1 MVRRTGKRKRKQ
13 GIVLTKGKITV
24 LILVIVMLVAGG
36 IVLGLNWQRW
46 FGDAETTDEA
56 VQPDLD
62 EDAVA
67 WQGEKQLEGTDEA
80 QQGIAIPGYKSI
92 TLQADQ
98 LEQSVNLHNP
108 DTNDC
113 YFVMSLILPDG
124 TEIWRS
130 KMIAPGMGLYEI
142 TLEQTVPAGTYENS
156 ILKYECYK
164 QDENLTPLNG
174 GEVKLTLEVKE

>member
-1 MVRRTGKRKRKQ
+1 MLII
-13 GIVLTKGKITV
+13 GIL
-24 LILVIVMLVAGG
+24 LLVAGG
-36 IVLGLNWQRW
+36 IIVGLNWQRW
-46 FGDAETTDEA
+46 FGAEETSAEA
-56 VQPDLD
+56 PVQPDLD
-62 EDAVA
+62 ESAVA
-67 WQGEKQLEGTDEA
+67 WQGEKQLDGADEA

-142 TLEQTVPAGTYENS
+142 TLEQTVSAGTYENS
-156 ILKYECYK
+156 TLKYECYK